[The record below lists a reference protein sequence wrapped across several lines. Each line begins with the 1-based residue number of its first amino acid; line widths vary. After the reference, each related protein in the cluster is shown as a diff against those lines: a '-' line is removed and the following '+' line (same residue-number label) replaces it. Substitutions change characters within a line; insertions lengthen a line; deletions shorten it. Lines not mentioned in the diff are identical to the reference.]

1 METTQIKNY
10 LLGSIPA
17 DVSATLEEQLLTD
30 DDFFELL
37 QAEEDELIDQYLTG
51 ELSPAERQQFEQ
63 IFLAAPERRERLSW
77 AQTLHQEL
85 SLATMVNETS
95 SVAPQTAFIPQPS
108 PWWRVWLGS
117 PAAYVAAAVLVAM
130 LAFGLWRTNMSPPTL
145 GTFIL
150 TPNASR
156 DGSQTKVIAVP
167 PGASQINL
175 QLELIVVE
183 SGPYQAILRDGA
195 GNTKQRWEGLQPQ
208 TKQPFVLE
216 VSTAHL
222 DEGTYR
228 INLMTAT
235 NASPTDEFVFQV
247 TR

>member
-17 DVSATLEEQLLTD
+17 HISATLEERLLTD
-30 DDFFELL
+30 DEFFELL

-77 AQTLHQEL
+77 AQALHLGL
-85 SLATMVNETS
+85 SAATMANEKDA
-95 SVAPQTAFIPQPS
+95 VASQATLIPQSP
-108 PWWRVWLGS
+108 PWWRAWLS
-117 PAAYVAAAVLVAM
+117 APAAYAAAAVLVAM
-130 LAFGLWRTNMSPPTL
+130 LGFGLWRANTQPPAL
-145 GTFIL
+145 ATFIL

-156 DGSQTKVIAVP
+156 AGDQTNVITVP
-167 PGASQINL
+167 PGAPQINL
-175 QLELIVVE
+175 QLELLIVE

-195 GNTKQRWEGLQPQ
+195 GHTKQRWEGLQPES
-208 TKQPFVLE
+208 KQPLVLE

-222 DEGTYR
+222 DKGTYR